1 LVAVRIVG
9 TAPDALL
16 ADDLYQSIWRELFG
30 VGSTK
35 DPTTT
40 ADGHWTQRLGCQL
53 PKDSRLSIL
62 LAGID
67 RLDSWGLI
75 SVDKLPD
82 NVRLIVT
89 CSTSLVKDVRG
100 WTCVQMTR
108 PEGPAQPPTVW
119 SSDPI
124 LGPLIASPAGVNDTI
139 DAILTGFF
147 DEVERQYPPD
157 FVHKSCAILTLASG
171 LAGCNSSGLAE
182 DEWRQCLDPDPA
194 ADDNSSLQQT
204 LRQLIQ
210 SLGIQTTPPFLL
222 LVGISNILIANTS
235 GAHCRVELGSNG
247 NHSSQQ

>member
-1 LVAVRIVG
+1 
-9 TAPDALL
+9 
-16 ADDLYQSIWRELFG
+16 
-30 VGSTK
+30 
-35 DPTTT
+35 
-40 ADGHWTQRLGCQL
+40 
-53 PKDSRLSIL
+53 
-62 LAGID
+62 
-67 RLDSWGLI
+67 
-75 SVDKLPD
+75 
-82 NVRLIVT
+82 
-89 CSTSLVKDVRG
+89 
-100 WTCVQMTR
+100 
-108 PEGPAQPPTVW
+108 
-119 SSDPI
+119 
-124 LGPLIASPAGVNDTI
+124 LIASPAGVNDTI

>member
-16 ADDLYQSIWRELFG
+16 ADHLYQSIRRELLG
-30 VGSTK
+30 CASK

-40 ADGHWTQRLGCQL
+40 VDGHWTQRLGCQL

-62 LAGID
+62 RVGIS

-100 WTCVQMTR
+100 WTSVQMPR
-108 PEGPAQPPTVW
+108 PEGPALPTIW
-119 SSDPI
+119 SSHPI
-124 LGPLIASPAGVNDTI
+124 LGPLITSSSGVNSTI
-139 DAILTGFF
+139 DAILTAFF
-147 DEVERQYPPD
+147 DELERQYPKN
-157 FVHKSCAILTLASG
+157 FVRESCAILTLASG

-182 DEWRQCLDPDPA
+182 DEWRQCLEREQLT
-194 ADDNSSLQQT
+194 ADDRLLQLQH

-210 SLGIQTTPPFLL
+210 SLGITP
-222 LVGISNILIANTS
+222 S
-235 GAHCRVELGSNG
+235 
-247 NHSSQQ
+247 